1 MNMRNR
7 LLAIL
12 LGTVTMIS
20 VLSGCGKNSGSGS
33 THIAPADGGASESGV
48 TGQIST
54 ASGESEAETSEGIE
68 SEAAASA
75 IEERRAEAENS
86 GTYKKVVY
94 ALYTWT
100 GKPAGTQRVQ
110 DAMNEILRDK
120 LALEVELLPMDFASY
135 AQNIRMM
142 LSAGEQ
148 IDIFGINPL
157 GYSQTV
163 NDGYLID
170 LEEDGLLDKYGQ
182 GIKSCLPEKYIDA
195 LRINGTLYSLA
206 PVKDFA
212 IGAETYCIGREYLDG
227 IGYDYSSK
235 DDEQGVIHTTRD
247 EISEIFESLHR
258 KFPDKY
264 VFAVSPNTFGQ
275 GSVVDPIGG
284 DWFGV
289 LMDPVNSL
297 EVEDLFSSD
306 EFMNRCKVVY
316 EWNQKG
322 YISAD
327 ALTDNTSISA
337 QIKAGTHMAMMS
349 QGKPGYQVQ
358 ISAECGRPM
367 ELFQV
372 APDIMKS
379 SAVSSVNHG
388 ISCNCEDTVAAMQL
402 LNELYTNPELSNLLV
417 WGQEGKDYV
426 MTEDGHITFPEGVDP
441 SNAEYYHTMNWEM
454 PNSYIC
460 YAWEGDSLT
469 LGEDMKKFN
478 DAAQVSK
485 AMGFTFDNSSL
496 AAEYTAL
503 TNVYEQ
509 YYKQLFY
516 GFLDPEV
523 GVPQMET
530 DLKAAG
536 LDEYIEAKKE
546 ALDKWA
552 EANGVQ

>member
-54 ASGESEAETSEGIE
+54 ASGESEAEASEGIE

-212 IGAETYCIGREYLDG
+212 IEPRPIASAGNILTASAMITAPKMMSRGSSTPPAMRSPRYLKVCTENSQTNMSLPSVPTPLDKDPSLTPSAETG
-227 IGYDYSSK
+227 
-235 DDEQGVIHTTRD
+235 
-247 EISEIFESLHR
+247 
-258 KFPDKY
+258 
-264 VFAVSPNTFGQ
+264 
-275 GSVVDPIGG
+275 
-284 DWFGV
+284 
-289 LMDPVNSL
+289 
-297 EVEDLFSSD
+297 
-306 EFMNRCKVVY
+306 
-316 EWNQKG
+316 
-322 YISAD
+322 
-327 ALTDNTSISA
+327 
-337 QIKAGTHMAMMS
+337 
-349 QGKPGYQVQ
+349 
-358 ISAECGRPM
+358 
-367 ELFQV
+367 
-372 APDIMKS
+372 
-379 SAVSSVNHG
+379 
-388 ISCNCEDTVAAMQL
+388 
-402 LNELYTNPELSNLLV
+402 
-417 WGQEGKDYV
+417 
-426 MTEDGHITFPEGVDP
+426 
-441 SNAEYYHTMNWEM
+441 
-454 PNSYIC
+454 
-460 YAWEGDSLT
+460 
-469 LGEDMKKFN
+469 
-478 DAAQVSK
+478 
-485 AMGFTFDNSSL
+485 L
-496 AAEYTAL
+496 A
-503 TNVYEQ
+503 
-509 YYKQLFY
+509 F
-516 GFLDPEV
+516 
-523 GVPQMET
+523 
-530 DLKAAG
+530 
-536 LDEYIEAKKE
+536 
-546 ALDKWA
+546 
-552 EANGVQ
+552 